1 MRNKAAEASGISCV
15 LKNIEAVIALCDMLK
30 TSYGA
35 DGMYKLV
42 VDAQKKTTISR
53 SVSSILSGCDI
64 DHPAVRMLVEPIAHL
79 AHMGDC
85 TGFFIGSIGEILG
98 RSAALIQQ
106 GVLPTEIAAGLQD
119 TLADAIQ
126 ACAAEAQ
133 RVPFSL
139 TDTSALAKVLSGIVK
154 NTKISE
160 LLGEAISSIS
170 ESQRAFPIDS
180 VRVTK
185 IGVGSLNDSENLR
198 GMLLESAP
206 LGCVQQGTGLRT
218 AIYTCPLAVA
228 NMDTKGTVLLKTA
241 QDLLE
246 YRAGDEQV
254 VKRQADALTQN
265 GVGLIIC
272 AGAVDPLMLDYLN
285 EKHVAVMKVH
295 SKFDLRRL
303 RVLFG
308 GGLSS
313 TVRPLPLEHLG
324 VCDELSTCVL
334 GERKYT
340 KLRGRGCIHT
350 LVLRGSLVARLE
362 EHERVV
368 SKATCALQV
377 CAREAAK
384 ARKDTASGNTATD
397 NGLSGTVGILPG
409 AGLCEKAVAKRLS
422 DASKTHAD
430 IRQVSMEMVADA
442 LQAVGERAAAAAGGA
457 EVFDIAAIK
466 ERALEYALS
475 LSADILSISQMF
487 ITKSTDKLSAPK
499 RPGHWDDEE

>member
-42 VDAQKKTTISR
+42 VDAHKKTTISR
-53 SVSSILSGCDI
+53 SVSSILSGCDV

-85 TGFFIGSIGEILG
+85 TGFFIGVIGEILS
-98 RSAALIQQ
+98 RAVTLIQQ

-119 TLADAIQ
+119 TLDEAMQ
-126 ACAAEAQ
+126 ACAAETQ
-133 RVPFSL
+133 RVSFAL
-139 TDTSALAKVLSGIVK
+139 TDKSALARVLSGIVK

-170 ESQRAFPIDS
+170 EAQGVFPIDS
-180 VRVTK
+180 IRVTK
-185 IGVGSLNDSENLR
+185 VSVGSLNDSENLQ

-206 LGCVQQGTGLRT
+206 LGCIQEGLGLRT

-254 VKRQADALTQN
+254 IRQRVDALTEN
-265 GVGLIIC
+265 GVRLIIC
-272 AGAVDPLMLDYLN
+272 GGTVDPLMLDYLN
-285 EKHVAVMKVH
+285 ERQVAVIKVH

-308 GGLSS
+308 GGLSN

-324 VCDELSTCVL
+324 MCEELSTCIL
-334 GERKYT
+334 GEKKYT
-340 KLRGRGCIHT
+340 KLRGRGCINT

-377 CAREAAK
+377 CAREALK
-384 ARKDTASGNTATD
+384 ARADTAKSASDTA
-397 NGLSGTVGILPG
+397 GTVGILPG
-409 AGLCEKAVAKRLS
+409 AGLCEKAIAKRLS
-422 DASKTHAD
+422 DASKKHTD
-430 IRQVSMEMVADA
+430 IRQISMEMVADA
-442 LQAVGERAAAAAGGA
+442 LQAVGERAAVATGGA

-487 ITKSTDKLSAPK
+487 ITKNTDKLSAPK
-499 RPGHWDDEE
+499 RPGHWDDAE